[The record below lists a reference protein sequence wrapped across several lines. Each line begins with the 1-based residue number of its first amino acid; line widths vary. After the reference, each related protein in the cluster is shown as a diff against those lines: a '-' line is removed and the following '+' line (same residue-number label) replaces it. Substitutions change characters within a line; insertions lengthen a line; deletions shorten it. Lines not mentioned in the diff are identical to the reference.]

1 MQVINFSEH
10 LNMFEAFHSGSV
22 IHIVAIYSTRRGV
35 NKIPVAICGYIRAG
49 SNFTM

>member
-1 MQVINFSEH
+1 MVAGNFSEL

-35 NKIPVAICGYIRAG
+35 NKIPVAIISSSSHIC
-49 SNFTM
+49 